1 MEVLVRGVQDCKQ
14 SVVAAHTGNGH
25 SVVDPFRLGH
35 LAEIPAQVLYCF
47 HQALHGAVRID
58 GGVVQLSKGF
68 RRQRHAAQQAVE
80 DIAQRGPGA
89 GPFHGVV
96 RHQAHHHG
104 HILNAVTQCA
114 RNGGRAFECLAHDG
128 DIGVGVCR
136 CRRQHIRKVRGI
148 RRFQPKGGQVVRY
161 NIGYLR
167 QVLPGCCRQVDN
179 AVHAVQHFPC
189 VPACH
194 RHILHSVGA
203 LLRGKLGC
211 CAQLL
216 CFRRQRRHFRCV
228 GVGDCLHSGH
238 CLFKV
243 SGHFHALHVGVRD

>member
-68 RRQRHAAQQAVE
+68 RCQRHAAQQAVE

-114 RNGGRAFECLAHDG
+114 RNGGRAFERLAHDG

-167 QVLPGCCRQVDN
+167 QVLPGCCRQIDN
-179 AVHAVQHFPC
+179 AAHASQHFLG

-194 RHILHSVGA
+194 CHVLHSVCA
-203 LLRGKLGC
+203 LLCGKLGC
-211 CAQLL
+211 RAQLL
-216 CFRRQRRHFRCV
+216 CLRRQRRHFRNV
-228 GVGDCLHSGH
+228 GIRDS
-238 CLFKV
+238 
-243 SGHFHALHVGVRD
+243 FHG